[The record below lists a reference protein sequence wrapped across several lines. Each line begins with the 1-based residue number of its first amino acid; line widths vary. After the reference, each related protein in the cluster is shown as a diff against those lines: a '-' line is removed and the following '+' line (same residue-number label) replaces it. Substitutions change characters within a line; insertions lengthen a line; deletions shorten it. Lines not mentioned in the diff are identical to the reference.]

1 VRSSGFFFINL
12 KKLLKMKKF
21 HKAVKEY
28 LKFKNKLNCKNT
40 NLVFDPG
47 INDYIVFINWS
58 KEYLTN
64 NYHFINVY

>member
-1 VRSSGFFFINL
+1 
-12 KKLLKMKKF
+12 MKKF
-21 HKAVKEY
+21 HKAVNEY

>member
-1 VRSSGFFFINL
+1 M
-12 KKLLKMKKF
+12 KKL
-21 HKAVKEY
+21 HKAIKEY

-40 NLVFDPG
+40 HLVYDTT

-64 NYHFINVY
+64 NYYFTNVY